1 MCTVSAMQGGLL
13 IHLKPAF
20 FLFNTFY
27 APDTHARIHHIGYS
41 NKAPTQLNN
50 TQIYTH
56 RTTPTQLNVRTYHS
70 ASNTSLGFERIHPP
84 SAIHT
89 PRTPRANLIR
99 RTVIRRHVTISHCI
113 GTKGRDAQTGACFDV
128 EHSVGAAV
136 GWGAGAG
143 EGLGGCVGDGGGRG

>member
-1 MCTVSAMQGGLL
+1 VLCWGVGSDFNIADRGVGEVLKATVGVGRVDFPESGW
-13 IHLKPAF
+13 
-20 FLFNTFY
+20 
-27 APDTHARIHHIGYS
+27 D
-41 NKAPTQLNN
+41 
-50 TQIYTH
+50 
-56 RTTPTQLNVRTYHS
+56 HS

-99 RTVIRRHVTISHCI
+99 RTVIHRNGTISHCI
-113 GTKGRDAQTGACFDV
+113 GAKGRDAQTGACFDV